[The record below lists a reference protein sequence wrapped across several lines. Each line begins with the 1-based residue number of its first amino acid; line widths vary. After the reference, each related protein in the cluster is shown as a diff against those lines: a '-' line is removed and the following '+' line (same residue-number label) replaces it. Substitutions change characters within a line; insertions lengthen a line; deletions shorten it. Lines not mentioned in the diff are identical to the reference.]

1 MEPYTLDPLLE
12 IKRSAC
18 TDEQSRFAPLFRMG
32 WRNAYP
38 FGSPFLA
45 KLWPGRVDDIVINT
59 SGLMISLEFAAGS
72 VTPQSMRA
80 LSIAIKDYE
89 AFAIGSA
96 NNEERTGHSAG
107 HPRAQARQR

>member
-1 MEPYTLDPLLE
+1 MHRRAIAFCALIQNGLAQRLPVP
-12 IKRSAC
+12 
-18 TDEQSRFAPLFRMG
+18 
-32 WRNAYP
+32 P

-89 AFAIGSA
+89 AFA